1 MLLLE
6 QLGHRGREITRPD
19 TDVAESWTTARTRWL
34 CGCLSSHSGTSLS
47 SSDAIVD
54 GHGLAFRAE
63 RNTLPPGS
71 TTMLPEESG
80 GTLKGLNDGFAQIE
94 QSIYL
99 SRIDASAQET

>member
-1 MLLLE
+1 
-6 QLGHRGREITRPD
+6 
-19 TDVAESWTTARTRWL
+19 
-34 CGCLSSHSGTSLS
+34 
-47 SSDAIVD
+47 
-54 GHGLAFRAE
+54 LAFRAE

-71 TTMLPEESG
+71 TTMLQEESG